1 MLAFSTDPLA
11 HKPGT
16 TAARNRKARHN
27 YAIEETFE
35 AGIALE
41 GSEVKSLR
49 QGRASIAEAYA
60 AEKDGELYLFN
71 AHIPEYSAAGQF
83 THQPRRPRKL
93 LMHRREINRLAG
105 AVNRQGMTLVPLA
118 IYFNARGIAKV
129 DLGLARGKKKYDKRA
144 TLKER
149 DWKRQKA
156 RLLRDKG

>member
-1 MLAFSTDPLA
+1 MARV
-11 HKPGT
+11 PGT

-71 AHIPEYSAAGQF
+71 AHIPEYTPPAGSP
-83 THQPRRPRKL
+83 TSP
-93 LMHRREINRLAG
+93 G
-105 AVNRQGMTLVPLA
+105 APASCLCTG
-118 IYFNARGIAKV
+118 ARSTGWPAPST
-129 DLGLARGKKKYDKRA
+129 ARA
-144 TLKER
+144 
-149 DWKRQKA
+149 
-156 RLLRDKG
+156 